1 MKLKLEFYKNYNLR
15 LHRSKEMDSF
25 IFNKNYKLINITPL
39 ILKLFSDKADKIYLN
54 DKINVFV
61 DQF

>member
-25 IFNKNYKLINITPL
+25 IFNKNYKLINITPFDTKKYIFL
-39 ILKLFSDKADKIYLN
+39 IKLIKYI
-54 DKINVFV
+54 
-61 DQF
+61 